1 MSRKPFL
8 ELYEK
13 ELIRQGREKLDS
25 GGWSEQDS
33 ETCNVHWPTG
43 VLTPDWAPCSYDGK
57 ECIPYQDDVAVSMKI
72 FDNETDELTDFGKW
86 APMKYVYDVVAG
98 GFSMA
103 VWCPGDGQVILY
115 GMCSNCGMVINR
127 SAVATDDGFEDLR
140 WCPSSAEGAEWVYF
154 PG

>member
-1 MSRKPFL
+1 MSKKPFL

-25 GGWSEQDS
+25 GGGSEQDP
-33 ETCNVHWPTG
+33 ETCNVHWPMG
-43 VLTPDWAPCSYDGK
+43 ALLPGWTPCHYDDR
-57 ECIPYQDDVAVSMKI
+57 ECIPYQDDSVVSNKI
-72 FDNETDELTDFGKW
+72 FKNWPDELTDFGKW
-86 APMKYVYDVVAG
+86 APEKYVYNVAAG

-115 GMCSNCGMVINR
+115 GMCSSCGMIVNR
-127 SAVATDDGFEDLR
+127 HAETSEDTFDDLK
-140 WCPSSAEGAEWVYF
+140 WCPTYGWGWAPF